1 MEMIESILNDISFTD
16 IINNLFELCEETR
29 PHIIKRKIKVR
40 KKYKY
45 QKILVTNPLHDHF
58 IFETYFSL
66 KMLRKRIKTIKE
78 SNNE

>member
-1 MEMIESILNDISFTD
+1 MILNNIPISDIMT
-16 IINNLFELCEETR
+16 NLVELCEETR